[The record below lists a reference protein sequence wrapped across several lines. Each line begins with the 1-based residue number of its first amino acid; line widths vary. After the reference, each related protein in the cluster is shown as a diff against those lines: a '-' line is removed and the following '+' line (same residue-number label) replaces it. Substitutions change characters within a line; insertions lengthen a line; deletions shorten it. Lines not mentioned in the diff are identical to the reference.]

1 MKKSLTLLIFVLCS
15 WFSALAQFSGSG
27 SGTSSDPYKIYNP
40 DQLSQVRNF
49 LSTSGVYFK
58 LMNDIDLGDW
68 ISENYPSQGWQPI
81 GSNNAAFQGVFDGN
95 GKSITNFSINR
106 SSASYVGFFG
116 YTDGATIKNLTI
128 SGTAVKGGDYTG
140 SLIGYSK
147 STTISN
153 YTYTGNVTSSSF
165 GGGVAGYI
173 SGGSVSTLTV
183 NSTVTGT
190 NYVGGLFG
198 QAGGQTITNA
208 TLTGAVSG
216 TGYLGGAI
224 GKVGNGTLTLT
235 SCTVNAPVTGTSNYV
250 GGIIGQSSYSTSLS
264 SCSQSGSLKGKSYM
278 GGIDGYASGTTT
290 FSNCEHTGDINA
302 GGSNIGGVLG
312 VNNSGTLTIKDCNTT
327 GDIKNGTN
335 DVGGIIGCVY
345 STSILRNCK
354 HIGNI
359 SGTYHLGG
367 TVGSVQSCK
376 ITIEGCHSDGNITGT
391 TNGCIGGV
399 CGLLKNASGSSITSS
414 SSWGD
419 ISGGTYL
426 GGIVGYIQ
434 RTNVSNSIDFTSTIK
449 AGEFI
454 RKHNVKMYLD
464 RTTNYKYNY
473 YKSNIYDSSGNPYYF
488 YIVDKAS
495 NYPWTVT
502 ETTQTKQTSSKLF
515 TTNQSTYTIYGG
527 ENISFSGY
535 SDYSYH
541 SKTVERTVQPNFSG
555 NFTAN
560 VPNYAGNGVFYL
572 NVCEESSQKTE
583 TNIKN
588 CSSVGNITSS
598 NSGNYLGG
606 VVGKDE
612 SAISSYTKSSSSSY
626 YYYPYDSDELEDIRI
641 EYYNINYKVKYPK
654 LESVTLSR
662 YTRTFDITNIEESY
676 FSGSINGGNYV
687 GGIAG
692 HKVSGSVNRNYSNAT
707 IYGSDYVGGLVGRLE
722 KNANDSNP
730 TSFDANVAMNPSV
743 SVTGSNAGRVYG
755 SKDANFSIAALGTNY
770 ENRVIATSTLYKNGV
785 VQTVSDNLQNG
796 TAVGISQLRYKANYV
811 AWGWNFSNN
820 WKILETESFPYK
832 DWQTAPPSFNGKLKT
847 GATSISGKSVD
858 GGTVTIITTG
868 ANNTYTTTAPNNS
881 WTVNLSTGL
890 NTNELVKVY
899 AQKSGLE
906 KSYINTTSA
915 GAIGFGTPEDPY
927 LIYTAYDLAGITQ
940 EGNYKLMNDI
950 DLTSW
955 INENSPT
962 TGWPGVGISSVSD
975 SLVFEGD
982 GHKITGLWSN
992 SSTGHTGLF
1001 TKIPGSNSVI
1011 RNLEVED
1018 VNISCSNS
1026 SGTTG
1031 GLVGQCEGKIENCS
1045 VTGSV
1050 NITGG
1055 GNSSNAGLLA
1065 GTVSSTITNCS
1076 VTGSVNIASDT
1087 GGINVGLLAG
1097 SVAGIITNCS
1107 ANGTI
1112 QGLATYE
1119 GLITGLASNK
1129 MEYCEAE
1136 GSITGAALYM
1146 GGLAG
1151 LANNN
1156 ISFCSAEVTLTN
1168 SSVGSN
1174 QYTGGLCGK
1183 GGNIHRCKANGII
1196 SGPRYAGG
1204 LAGYSEGVI
1213 QQSLSSGSVSSD
1225 RYAGGIAGYANEVQN
1240 CYSTSDVTSTGTN
1253 HYAGGVVGLGKGTI
1267 QYCYATGNVSSGNV
1281 VAGIVGYLNGS
1292 AAKAN
1297 YCVAINN
1304 QVSANSESGYAMRVI
1319 GGYTNG
1325 AADPEQNSLAYK
1337 DMAVSINNVA
1347 QRTYDDPLNG
1357 TATEMSDLKTQST
1370 YSGLGWN
1377 FSSVWYM
1384 NGTTG
1389 YPDLIWN
1396 KSKSQQTISLTAIP
1410 TMTYGDEAYTL
1421 PAVTDQGQSLTWSC
1435 SQTNVANISGNTLT
1449 IKGSGTALVTA
1460 TQDGN
1465 ASYYDFSQSYIL
1477 TVKKA
1482 SLTIAADNQS
1492 RQEGESN
1499 PDLTISYNGFVNGDD
1514 ENSLT
1519 TLPTIET
1526 SATES
1531 SPVGSYPITVYGAA
1545 TDNYDIT
1552 YVNGTLTIVDESALN
1567 NRIEVA
1573 SLSMSPDSE
1582 TQVSINLENKSPI
1595 IMAEFYMQLPDGLEI
1610 AVDEDGYY
1618 MAELNS
1624 IRNNR
1629 HSLEVGRA
1637 SNGIYHFLCYSN
1649 SNNSLNGNSGELINF
1664 TLVCNNSVESGT
1676 YTGKITNILLSDENK
1691 NAIEPA
1697 DITFEIEVSDYT
1709 LGDVNGDGRIN
1720 GLDIVEIVDKIMERP
1735 SDSFIFKAGD
1745 FDNNGVINGMDLVE
1759 EVSLV
1764 MSQTIS
1770 GAKARKVQE
1779 HIHEDIVWKANLIKN
1794 GTGSLS
1800 VGMDNAEEYIL
1811 SQFVLELGEGQTL
1824 KNIKAGDESHIVSF
1838 RQVDSNRFAVVC
1850 YSLRN
1855 DLFKE
1860 NTSMVDISYEGTGT
1874 VRVCDMMLVD
1884 SKRQPQWVGNAE
1896 FDEATGINLINGAFP
1911 TPTDIYSISGALI
1924 RKNATSTK
1932 GLGKGIYVVNGK
1944 TIIIK

>member
-1 MKKSLTLLIFVLCS
+1 MKKSLTLLVFVLCS
-15 WFSALAQFSGSG
+15 WFSAMAQFSGSG
-27 SGTSSDPYKIYNP
+27 SGTSSDPYKIYDADRLN
-40 DQLSQVRNF
+40 QVRNF
-49 LSTSGVYFK
+49 LNQPGVYFK
-58 LMNDIDLGDW
+58 LMNNIDLGDW

-81 GSNNAAFQGVFDGN
+81 GSDNAPFQGVFDGN

-116 YTDGATIKNLTI
+116 YTDGATIKDLTI
-128 SGTAVKGGDYTG
+128 SGTTVKGGNYTG

-153 YTYTGNVTSSSF
+153 YTYSGNVTSSAY

-183 NSTVTGT
+183 TSTVTGT

-224 GKVGNGTLTLT
+224 GRVGNGTLTLN
-235 SCTVNAPVTGTSNYV
+235 SCTVNAPVTGTSDHV
-250 GGIIGQSSYSTSLS
+250 GGIIGESTYSTSLS
-264 SCSQSGSLKGKSYM
+264 TCSQSGNITGKSYL
-278 GGIDGYASGTTT
+278 GGIDGYAMGTTT

-312 VNNSGTLTIKDCNTT
+312 VNVSGSLTITDCNTT

-335 DVGGIIGCVY
+335 DVGGIIGCVKGT
-345 STSILRNCK
+345 STVRNCK
-354 HIGNI
+354 HAGNI
-359 SGTYHLGG
+359 AGTYNLGG

-434 RTNVSNSIDFTSTIK
+434 KTDNTGSIDFTTKIK
-449 AGEFI
+449 PGHFKRSHYVSA
-454 RKHNVKMYLD
+454 YLTHSSSEPYLND
-464 RTTNYKYNY
+464 GQY
-473 YKSNIYDSSGNPYYF
+473 IYFSSGSGAGYYYF
-488 YIVDKAS
+488 RNS
-495 NYPWTVT
+495 STYPIKVT
-502 ETTQTKQTSSKLF
+502 NDVEVLRKPANKLF
-515 TTNQSTYTIYGG
+515 TQADNYEMTEINILKTQSIYNHYTEYLGQTRTIQTKDFDSDGSVPSSL
-527 ENISFSGY
+527 NSF
-535 SDYSYH
+535 
-541 SKTVERTVQPNFSG
+541 
-555 NFTAN
+555 
-560 VPNYAGNGVFYL
+560 YAGNGEFYL
-572 NVCEESSQKTE
+572 NVCDNSVMTPTR
-583 TNIKN
+583 TNISN
-588 CSSVGNITSS
+588 CSSVGNITSTNVS
-598 NSGNYLGG
+598 NYIGG
-606 VVGKDE
+606 IVGKDE
-612 SAISSYTKSSSSSY
+612 CAVSTYTKKNSSTY
-626 YYYPYDSDELEDIRI
+626 YYYDYNSDELSTITCQFYQHTYEAKFPELKQAI
-641 EYYNINYKVKYPK
+641 
-654 LESVTLSR
+654 LST
-662 YTRTFDITNIEESY
+662 YSRTFDITNIEESY
-676 FSGSINGGNYV
+676 FSGSINGGSYV

-707 IYGSDYVGGLVGRLE
+707 ISGSDYVGGLVGRLE

-832 DWQTAPPSFNGKLKT
+832 VWQTAPPSFNGKLKT
-847 GATSISGKSVD
+847 GATSISGKSED

-915 GAIGFGTPEDPY
+915 GAIGSGTPEDPY

-992 SSTGHTGLF
+992 SSTGYTGLF

-1011 RNLEVED
+1011 RNLEVDD

-1050 NITGG
+1050 NATGG
-1055 GNSSNAGLLA
+1055 SNSNAGLLA
-1065 GTVSSTITNCS
+1065 GTVSNTITNCS
-1076 VTGSVNIASDT
+1076 ATGSVSIASGTT
-1087 GGINVGLLAG
+1087 GMNVGLLAG
-1097 SVAGIITNCS
+1097 SVAGTITNCS

-1112 QGLATYE
+1112 QGNASYV
-1119 GLITGLASNK
+1119 GLITGHASYK
-1129 MEYCEAE
+1129 IEYCEAE
-1136 GSITGAALYM
+1136 GSISGCALYM

-1151 LANNN
+1151 LADNN
-1156 ISFCSAEVTLTN
+1156 ISFCSTEVTLTN
-1168 SSVGSN
+1168 STAGMN

-1225 RYAGGIAGYANEVQN
+1225 RYAGGIAGYATEVQN

-1253 HYAGGVVGLGKGTI
+1253 HYAGGLVGLGKGTI

-1325 AADPEQNSLAYK
+1325 AADPEQTCLAYK
-1337 DMAVSINNVA
+1337 DMAVSVNNVP
-1347 QRTYDDPLNG
+1347 QRVYDDPLNG
-1357 TATEMSDLKTQST
+1357 TATEMQDLKTQAT
-1370 YSGLGWN
+1370 YTGMGWN
-1377 FSSVWYM
+1377 FSSLWYM
-1384 NGTTG
+1384 NESTG
-1389 YPDLIWN
+1389 FPDLLWN
-1396 KSKSQQTISLTAIP
+1396 KSKGQQSLSLTSIP
-1410 TMTYGDEAYTL
+1410 TMTYGCEAYSL
-1421 PAVTDQGQSLTWSC
+1421 PATTDQGLTITWS
-1435 SQTNVANISGNTLT
+1435 SNQTSVATVSGNTLT
-1449 IKGSGTALVTA
+1449 IKGAGTAVITA
-1460 TQDGN
+1460 TQAGNDGFN
-1465 ASYYDFSQSYIL
+1465 ELTKTFTLIVNKAPLTITADNKSKQEGAANPEL
-1477 TVKKA
+1477 TV
-1482 SLTIAADNQS
+1482 
-1492 RQEGESN
+1492 
-1499 PDLTISYNGFVNGDD
+1499 SYSGFVYDD
-1514 ENSLT
+1514 TEASLT
-1519 TLPTIET
+1519 TLPSVTT
-1526 SATES
+1526 TATAS
-1531 SPVGSYPITVYGAA
+1531 SPIGTYPITVSGAVA
-1545 TDNYDIT
+1545 ANYEIT
-1552 YVNGTLTIVDESALN
+1552 YMNGTLTVVDESAQN
-1567 NRIEVA
+1567 NVLGGQDISARSGSQVVMPIELTNEDDITALQFKLTLPEHVTVA
-1573 SLSMSPDSE
+1573 VNAKGRNLISKTERDEYHTLSS
-1582 TQVSINLENKSPI
+1582 NKQSDGSYI
-1595 IMAEFYMQLPDGLEI
+1595 ILLYSADVDLIEGNSGPVIDVTLDI
-1610 AVDEDGYY
+1610 DEDIEEGSYP
-1618 MAELNS
+1618 AS
-1624 IRNNR
+1624 ISSITLTREDGSKIYPADATININI
-1629 HSLEVGRA
+1629 
-1637 SNGIYHFLCYSN
+1637 SNGLLGDADNDGTVDVADIVVVANYILTNGETAITF
-1649 SNNSLNGNSGELINF
+1649 NNADVDGDGIIDVADIVGIANIILNGNQSNVKSRDFEF
-1664 TLVCNNSVESGT
+1664 M
-1676 YTGKITNILLSDENK
+1676 
-1691 NAIEPA
+1691 IEP
-1697 DITFEIEVSDYT
+1697 
-1709 LGDVNGDGRIN
+1709 
-1720 GLDIVEIVDKIMERP
+1720 
-1735 SDSFIFKAGD
+1735 
-1745 FDNNGVINGMDLVE
+1745 
-1759 EVSLV
+1759 
-1764 MSQTIS
+1764 Q
-1770 GAKARKVQE
+1770 
-1779 HIHEDIVWKANLIKN
+1779 
-1794 GTGSLS
+1794 
-1800 VGMDNAEEYIL
+1800 
-1811 SQFVLELGEGQTL
+1811 
-1824 KNIKAGDESHIVSF
+1824 
-1838 RQVDSNRFAVVC
+1838 
-1850 YSLRN
+1850 
-1855 DLFKE
+1855 
-1860 NTSMVDISYEGTGT
+1860 
-1874 VRVCDMMLVD
+1874 
-1884 SKRQPQWVGNAE
+1884 
-1896 FDEATGINLINGAFP
+1896 
-1911 TPTDIYSISGALI
+1911 
-1924 RKNATSTK
+1924 
-1932 GLGKGIYVVNGK
+1932 
-1944 TIIIK
+1944 